1 MLTMPEAKETI
12 RPAAPDKSLRMNLV
26 STDCATKTV
35 SCFFVVVMLSCCIYI
50 FLQYYKISITG
61 NFRIHSYHS
70 N

>member
-35 SCFFVVVMLSCCIYI
+35 SCFFVVCHVAFTFFYN
-50 FLQYYKISITG
+50 ITK
-61 NFRIHSYHS
+61 FP
-70 N
+70 